1 MSARPLVA
9 GVAATAVVTAALGS
23 PAAQDAARDAD
34 NAVFARTLTAFPSWD
49 VGGGSGDLV
58 WSVVIRLA
66 VLVVVTGVLCVPAG
80 RAGSRSAALLAGWAT
95 AVVAA
100 AVAGTAAYAFLE
112 ATVFADAELRNTY
125 LDRLVGAANDG
136 AAYGLWTGWLTG
148 VAVAVAVASH
158 RAPAAARLPAGEPA
172 AAATAEHARI
182 SEPPPPWW
190 APTTGLGEDG
200 TATFRPGPSAF
211 PPGGM
216 PPVVAG
222 VGDGD
227 TYIMSTASGDPH
239 PSDPDATQAVG
250 LEPPP
255 ASVPPPAP
263 EPDGDPTVVENPD
276 PTLHLPTQE

>member
-1 MSARPLVA
+1 MSARPIVA
-9 GVAATAVVTAALGS
+9 GVAATVVVAAALGS
-23 PAAQDAARDAD
+23 PAAQDAAREAD
-34 NAVFARTLTAFPSWD
+34 NAVLARTLTAFPSWD
-49 VGGGSGDLV
+49 VGGGPGDLV

-66 VLVVVTGVLCVPAG
+66 VLVVISAALCVPAG
-80 RAGSRSAALLAGWAT
+80 RSGGRSAALLAGWAA

-100 AVAGTAAYAFLE
+100 AVAGTVAYAFLE

-136 AAYGLWTGWLTG
+136 AAYGLWTGWLVG
-148 VAVAVAVASH
+148 VAVAVAVATH
-158 RAPAAARLPAGEPA
+158 RPPAAARLPGGEPT
-172 AAATAEHARI
+172 AAATAEHARV
-182 SEPPPPWW
+182 SDPPPPWW
-190 APTTGLGEDG
+190 APTTALGDDG
-200 TATFRPGPSAF
+200 AATVHPGPSAF

-227 TYIMSTASGDPH
+227 TYVMSTVSGDPH

-255 ASVPPPAP
+255 PTP
-263 EPDGDPTVVENPD
+263 EPDDDPTVIADQD